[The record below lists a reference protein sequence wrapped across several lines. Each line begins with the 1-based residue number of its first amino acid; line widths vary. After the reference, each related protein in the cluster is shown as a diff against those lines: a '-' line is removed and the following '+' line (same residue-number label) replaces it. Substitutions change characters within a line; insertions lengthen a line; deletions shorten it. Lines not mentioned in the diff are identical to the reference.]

1 MRLIALTLLLLAG
14 CAGAPTN
21 GIDHGRLVLLA
32 VQSIPSESATLRLQ
46 YGKPVARNAVQE
58 YDPFCV
64 FEINT
69 VSDSP
74 QIVRPDTFRVTR
86 TGHSISTIAD
96 ASGLPYPTPI
106 KVGLSNDH
114 RPTHIYY
121 KTLFWLH
128 SEQQPG
134 VRLLTCM
141 SNQNLP
147 GVYPF
152 MRHLTLREIREALGA
167 DFRLEIPSG
176 SGGEYVQTDPPLYT
190 AA

>member
-1 MRLIALTLLLLAG
+1 MRRAVLILLLLAG
-14 CAGAPTN
+14 CAGAPTH
-21 GIDHGRLVLLA
+21 GIDRGRLVLLTA
-32 VQSIPSESATLRLQ
+32 LTIPPESATLRLQ

-58 YDPFCV
+58 QDPFCV

-74 QIVRPDTFRVTR
+74 QTVHPDTFRVTR
-86 TGHSISTIAD
+86 IGHGIDTIAD
-96 ASGLPYPTPI
+96 AASALPYPAPI

-114 RPTHIYY
+114 RPSHIYY

-128 SEQQPG
+128 SEQQAG

-152 MRHLTLREIREALGA
+152 MRHLTLQEIRAALGA
-167 DFRLEIPSG
+167 DFRLEL
-176 SGGEYVQTDPPLYT
+176 Q
-190 AA
+190 

>member
-1 MRLIALTLLLLAG
+1 MRHLVLVLLLLAG
-14 CAGAPTN
+14 CAGTTRN
-21 GIDHGRLVLLA
+21 GPDPGRLVLLA
-32 VQSIPSESATLRLQ
+32 AQTIPPESATLRLQ
-46 YGKPVARNAVQE
+46 YGKPVARNAVRE

-64 FEINT
+64 LEINT

-74 QIVRPDTFRVTR
+74 QGVRPDTFRVTR
-86 TGHSISTIAD
+86 IGHSIGTIAD
-96 ASGLPYPTPI
+96 TIAFTTSHPSPI
-106 KVGLSNDH
+106 KVGLASDQ

-121 KTLFWLH
+121 KTLFWLR

-152 MRHLTLREIREALGA
+152 MRHLTLPEMREALGA
-167 DFRLEIPSG
+167 DFRLEIR
-176 SGGEYVQTDPPLYT
+176 
-190 AA
+190 

>member
-14 CAGAPTN
+14 CAGASTN
-21 GIDHGRLVLLA
+21 DIDPGRLVLLSA
-32 VQSIPSESATLRLQ
+32 QTIPPESATLRLQ
-46 YGKPVARNAVQE
+46 YGKPVASNAVQE

-64 FEINT
+64 LEINT

-74 QIVRPDTFRVTR
+74 QTVHPDTFRVTR
-86 TGHSISTIAD
+86 ISHSISTIAD
-96 ASGLPYPTPI
+96 ASGLPYPAPI
-106 KVGLSNDH
+106 KVGLSSDQ

-152 MRHLTLREIREALGA
+152 MRHLTLREIREALGV
-167 DFRLEIPSG
+167 DFLLG
-176 SGGEYVQTDPPLYT
+176 
-190 AA
+190 

>member
-21 GIDHGRLVLLA
+21 GGDSGRLVLLTA
-32 VQSIPSESATLRLQ
+32 QTIPPESATLRLQ

-58 YDPFCV
+58 VDPFCV

-69 VSDSP
+69 VSDSA
-74 QIVRPDTFRVTR
+74 QTVRPDTFRVTR
-86 TGHSISTIAD
+86 IGHSIDTIAD
-96 ASGLPYPTPI
+96 ASSLPYPSTI
-106 KVGLSNDH
+106 KVGLFNDH
-114 RPTHIYY
+114 RPTHVYY

-152 MRHLTLREIREALGA
+152 MRHLSLREIRETLGA
-167 DFRLEIPSG
+167 DFRLEA
-176 SGGEYVQTDPPLYT
+176 Q
-190 AA
+190 

>member
-1 MRLIALTLLLLAG
+1 MRLIALALLLAG
-14 CAGAPTN
+14 CAGAPVN
-21 GIDHGRLVLLA
+21 GIEPGRLVLLTA
-32 VQSIPSESATLRLQ
+32 QTIPPESATLRLQ

-74 QIVRPDTFRVTR
+74 QTVHPDTFRVTKI
-86 TGHSISTIAD
+86 GHSISTIAD
-96 ASGLPYPTPI
+96 ASSPPFPAPI
-106 KVGLSNDH
+106 KVGLSNDQ

-128 SEQQPG
+128 SEQQPK

-152 MRHLTLREIREALGA
+152 MRHLTLQEIREALGA
-167 DFRLEIPSG
+167 DFRL
-176 SGGEYVQTDPPLYT
+176 D
-190 AA
+190 

>member
-14 CAGAPTN
+14 CAGTLTD
-21 GIDHGRLVLLA
+21 GIDPGRLILLNT
-32 VQSIPSESATLRLQ
+32 QTIPPESATLRLQ
-46 YGKPVARNAVQE
+46 YGKPVARNAIQE

-64 FEINT
+64 FEVNT

-74 QIVRPDTFRVTR
+74 QTVRPDTFRVTR
-86 TGHSISTIAD
+86 IGHAIDTIAG
-96 ASGLPYPTPI
+96 ASGLPYPAPI
-106 KVGLSNDH
+106 KVGLSNSQ

-121 KTLFWLH
+121 KTLFWLR

-152 MRHLTLREIREALGA
+152 MRHLSPQEIREALGA
-167 DFRLEIPSG
+167 DFRLEIPP
-176 SGGEYVQTDPPLYT
+176 GGAT
-190 AA
+190 ATEGKFLPKSI